1 MRAQLQAVREGHQ
14 DARISSSDMQAA
26 ADESG
31 GGSVGDGRAR
41 AVWRTKTAGAKRPQR
56 SSSRGRAPHDKRAV
70 GRSSARSH
78 KVQRRA
84 KYICC
89 SHRRTTQRW
98 LALSLLSPRSS
109 AHDDGMASPP
119 STILGKRRC
128 GDGAAPPVVAL
139 QRLPASTPL
148 FRCLPRHLD
157 ASAVHGPP
165 GGGGSSEIGGSSS
178 DLLASA
184 LQHEA
189 AGTFL
194 FSAPLPASGLRVCEY
209 LLNRPVLLAPE
220 PLGSEDALRQ
230 LGCDGW
236 VSDGGSSVLLVTP
249 GALLRLVDDD
259 KKAGRAQA
267 FLTDMFA
274 RHGGGVKG

>member
-1 MRAQLQAVREGHQ
+1 MERR
-14 DARISSSDMQAA
+14 SS
-26 ADESG
+26 
-31 GGSVGDGRAR
+31 R
-41 AVWRTKTAGAKRPQR
+41 
-56 SSSRGRAPHDKRAV
+56 SSRGRARSERAV
-70 GRSSARSH
+70 APSARLHRVAAKILRSH
-78 KVQRRA
+78 HRA
-84 KYICC
+84 
-89 SHRRTTQRW
+89 TQRW

>member
-41 AVWRTKTAGAKRPQR
+41 AVCRTKTAGAKRPQR
-56 SSSRGRAPHDKRAV
+56 SSSRGRAPHDP
-70 GRSSARSH
+70 SARSVGH
-78 KVQRRA
+78 RREGCSTPRS
-84 KYICC
+84 IWL

-259 KKAGRAQA
+259 KQAGRAQA

>member
-1 MRAQLQAVREGHQ
+1 MRGSAAATCRRRQTKVAAAAWAMVARAPCAAPKPRAQKDLSAPPPAGVRP
-14 DARISSSDMQAA
+14 
-26 ADESG
+26 
-31 GGSVGDGRAR
+31 
-41 AVWRTKTAGAKRPQR
+41 TT
-56 SSSRGRAPHDKRAV
+56 
-70 GRSSARSH
+70 SARSVGH
-78 KVQRRA
+78 RRALTSLQRRA

-259 KKAGRAQA
+259 KQAGRAQA

>member
-1 MRAQLQAVREGHQ
+1 
-14 DARISSSDMQAA
+14 
-26 ADESG
+26 
-31 GGSVGDGRAR
+31 
-41 AVWRTKTAGAKRPQR
+41 
-56 SSSRGRAPHDKRAV
+56 
-70 GRSSARSH
+70 
-78 KVQRRA
+78 
-84 KYICC
+84 
-89 SHRRTTQRW
+89 
-98 LALSLLSPRSS
+98 
-109 AHDDGMASPP
+109 MASPP

-259 KKAGRAQA
+259 KQAGRAQA